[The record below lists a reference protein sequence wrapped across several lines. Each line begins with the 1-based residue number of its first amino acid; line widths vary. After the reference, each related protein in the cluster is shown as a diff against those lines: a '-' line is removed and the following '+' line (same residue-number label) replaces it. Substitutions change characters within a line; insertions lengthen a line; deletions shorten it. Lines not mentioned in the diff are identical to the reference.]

1 MRIHFFGATRTTT
14 GSMYLFEINGKRLLL
29 ECGLFQG
36 KREESIER
44 NRKFPFDP
52 RQIDAVVLSH
62 AHIDHCGNL
71 PNLCWQ
77 GFEGNIYC
85 TFATRDLASIM
96 LEDSAQIQQAD
107 AAFISKKREKNSQP
121 PVKPLYLPEDAE
133 KAVRQFVAINYDR
146 PFPVLDGVIVTF
158 RDAGHILGS
167 AQVVLDFDDNGKK
180 FRYLFSGDVGRGGD
194 DILRDPEPVENVDY
208 LQIESTYGA
217 REHSPKANA
226 SDEIARLVRDTV
238 NRNGK
243 VIIPSFAVG
252 RTQQVVYTLHQL
264 TLAGKVPAIPIF
276 VDSPLSV
283 NATEIFRLHP
293 ECFNET
299 IYKFLREKANPF
311 GMENLTY
318 IREAAHS
325 KKLNDL
331 KDPCIII
338 SASGMAEAGRIRHHL
353 KNNIGDPKNLVLFVG
368 YCAEHTLGAQIL
380 AGRNPVN
387 IFGEP
392 HEVRAQIASL
402 DSFSGHADKN
412 ELKRYVEK
420 MTGEIKKI
428 CVIHGEE
435 SQALAF
441 AETLRGMKPKA
452 QVIAPVYQQV
462 VEI

>member
-1 MRIHFFGATRTTT
+1 
-14 GSMYLFEINGKRLLL
+14 
-29 ECGLFQG
+29 
-36 KREESIER
+36 
-44 NRKFPFDP
+44 
-52 RQIDAVVLSH
+52 
-62 AHIDHCGNL
+62 
-71 PNLCWQ
+71 
-77 GFEGNIYC
+77 
-85 TFATRDLASIM
+85 
-96 LEDSAQIQQAD
+96 
-107 AAFISKKREKNSQP
+107 
-121 PVKPLYLPEDAE
+121 
-133 KAVRQFVAINYDR
+133 
-146 PFPVLDGVIVTF
+146 
-158 RDAGHILGS
+158 
-167 AQVVLDFDDNGKK
+167 
-180 FRYLFSGDVGRGGD
+180 
-194 DILRDPEPVENVDY
+194 VDY

-412 ELKRYVEK
+412 ELKSYVEK
-420 MTGEIKKI
+420 MTGDIKKI
-428 CVIHGEE
+428 SVIHGEE